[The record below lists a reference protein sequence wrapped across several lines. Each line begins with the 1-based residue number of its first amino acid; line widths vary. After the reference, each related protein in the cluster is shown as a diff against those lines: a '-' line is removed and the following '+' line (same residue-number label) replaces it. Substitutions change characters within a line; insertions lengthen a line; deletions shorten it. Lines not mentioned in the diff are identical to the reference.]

1 VSTYHE
7 EFAKSEPAATLRAQ
21 ITEAVTRPWAIMEM
35 CRLHTHTILECGI
48 DQLLPPSVQLLHG
61 PGCAICI
68 TPLEIIDRAYAI
80 ALKPDVIFCAYAE
93 LLRVPGTRCDL
104 LDAKATG
111 ADVRVVYS
119 PTDCVLIAQE
129 NPSKKVV
136 FFAVGS
142 DNAVPENALSV
153 KRAAE
158 LGLTNYSLLSCQ
170 AHIPPICSAVLSR
183 QEANVHGLL
192 GPGDGC
198 SIIGYKDFE
207 AISREFNMPVVVTG
221 LEPLDVLE
229 GLYRCILQL
238 EAGKHSVEN
247 QYTRAVTK
255 AGSTESLHMINEVF
269 QPADFE
275 WRLIGAIRNSGYQL
289 RPQFKVFNAWEA
301 FEVEQHPVRE
311 APVCIS
317 DQIMFGL
324 KKPWDC
330 PAFGK
335 SCSPQHPIGATMV
348 STEGTCALYHKFRWN
363 EQDQSA
369 KNA

>member
-1 VSTYHE
+1 VSSFNE

-21 ITEAVTRPWAIMEM
+21 INEIVTRPWTIMEM
-35 CRLHTHTILECGI
+35 CGLHTHTILEYGI
-48 DQLLPPSVQLLHG
+48 DQLLPESVQLLHG

-68 TPLEIIDRAYAI
+68 TPLEVIDRAFAI
-80 ALKPDVIFCAYAE
+80 ALKPDVIFCCYPE

-104 LDAKATG
+104 LEAKATG

-119 PTDCVLIAQE
+119 PMDSVNIAQE
-129 NPSKKVV
+129 NPDKKIV

-142 DNAVPENALSV
+142 DNAVSLNAKSV
-153 KRAAE
+153 KIAAE
-158 LGLTNYSLLSCQ
+158 LGLKNYCILSSQ
-170 AHIPPICSAVLSR
+170 AHTPPICSAVLAR
-183 QEANVHGLL
+183 QEAKVHGLL

-198 SIIGYKDFE
+198 SIIGCKDFE
-207 AISREFNMPVVVTG
+207 SISREFNMPVVITG

-229 GLYRCILQL
+229 GLYRCLLQL
-238 EAGKHSVEN
+238 ETGKHSLEN
-247 QYTRAVTK
+247 QYTRAVTR
-255 AGSTESLHMINEVF
+255 AGNAERLHLINDVF

-275 WRLIGAIRNSGYQL
+275 WRRIGVISNSGYML
-289 RPQFKVFNAWEA
+289 KPEFSMFNAWQA

-324 KKPWDC
+324 KKPGDC

-363 EQDQSA
+363 EPQPQQQ
-369 KNA
+369 N